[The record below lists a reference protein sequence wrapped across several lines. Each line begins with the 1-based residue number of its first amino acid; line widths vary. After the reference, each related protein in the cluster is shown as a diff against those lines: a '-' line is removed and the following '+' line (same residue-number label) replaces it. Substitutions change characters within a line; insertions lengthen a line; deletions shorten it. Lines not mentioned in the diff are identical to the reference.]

1 MDTINIGD
9 QVKLNLQG
17 QEVCRELWERF
28 GFSEGTV
35 GEVTKIQNI
44 HEAPV
49 ATVVVGDNE
58 KLFPLRCL
66 IKHNQVGGGKKNR
79 KVKSKRKSRR
89 RSKRRKSKK
98 NKSKKK

>member
-35 GEVTKIQNI
+35 SSRS
-44 HEAPV
+44 A
-49 ATVVVGDNE
+49 
-58 KLFPLRCL
+58 
-66 IKHNQVGGGKKNR
+66 
-79 KVKSKRKSRR
+79 KSRFCLLSNLGLARSLGAGYTDAR
-89 RSKRRKSKK
+89 RWIHGRRRAAGFRDAHTFPKRT
-98 NKSKKK
+98 